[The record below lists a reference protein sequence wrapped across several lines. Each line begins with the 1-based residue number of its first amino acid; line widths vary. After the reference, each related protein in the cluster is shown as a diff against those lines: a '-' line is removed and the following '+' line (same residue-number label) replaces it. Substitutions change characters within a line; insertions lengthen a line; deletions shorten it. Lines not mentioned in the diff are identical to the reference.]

1 MYNELSTVN
10 SNSDETAATGLKNS
24 TKMSTS
30 PLNNMTMTMT
40 RLVDKRE

>member
-10 SNSDETAATGLKNS
+10 SNSDETAVAGLKNS

-30 PLNNMTMTMT
+30 PLNNMTMT
-40 RLVDKRE
+40 RIVDKRE